1 MPSLLHSLFLL
12 ALALFPLHALGL
24 YSGDSFET
32 SGGEVQNEAH
42 APDHKWHSIAK
53 QLWTDIANARKEQFI
68 KAGMDNNTSFEEI
81 SIYTPLLNASDGCLP
96 VGFHAQ
102 KCLRRIYSGLR
113 VYQVYLL
120 YIEQENWFISNLVN
134 IKEGTTRLLHLIK
147 ETVNVNDEKF
157 SPSDLSEF
165 TDSAWIRQKISQFI
179 LRNFTK
185 FMVPASRAIN
195 HMKNRKLLKHSKEEE
210 QFLKHHQ

>member
-53 QLWTDIANARKEQFI
+53 QLWTDIANARKEQ
-68 KAGMDNNTSFEEI
+68 
-81 SIYTPLLNASDGCLP
+81 
-96 VGFHAQ
+96 Q